1 MTSYAPDAD
10 DFNAED
16 FNADDPIDEPSYA
29 DDASELGEDALDD
42 ELAIAEETALAAT
55 APDGLPS
62 KGLLSFY
69 DRLRVRVRRY
79 VESHGGRLGQ
89 GAVEALL
96 LVPDVFIFLVRI
108 SLDKDVP
115 KKTRILV
122 ASALAYFVLPADFLP
137 EILLGPTGY
146 LDDLVLGL
154 AVLAQAFGRDLE
166 PLAAKH
172 WSGSKS
178 IRRVLRDV
186 LESAHKLVGS
196 NVYDRLKGFLRGQ
209 GIDLD
214 AVAASGATSE
224 AAANAR

>member
-10 DFNAED
+10 DFNAD
-16 FNADDPIDEPSYA
+16 QPIDEPSYG
-29 DDASELGEDALDD
+29 DDAANLDEDLEIAHDVAL
-42 ELAIAEETALAAT
+42 TAT

-69 DRLRVRVRRY
+69 DRLRTRIRRY
-79 VESHGGRLGQ
+79 VQSHGGRLGQ

-108 SLDKDVP
+108 SLDKSVP

-122 ASALAYFVLPADFLP
+122 VSALAYFVLPADFLP

-196 NVYDRLKGFLRGQ
+196 NVYDRLKGFLRSQ

-214 AVAASGATSE
+214 AAGATLSATPE
-224 AAANAR
+224 AADAR